1 MYKSVICP
9 QQLNAD
15 DQKAYLPNPKVL
27 RNNIGIICNI
37 GSSNGYPSCSS
48 AVYHFPAKHERKI
61 FV

>member
-1 MYKSVICP
+1 MYKSVIRR

-37 GSSNGYPSCSS
+37 GSSNGYSSCSS
-48 AVYHFPAKHERKI
+48 AVYHFPAKH
-61 FV
+61 